1 MIQLDCAFFVCTK
14 ATKGGL
20 PVTEQKKLI
29 VPNEEEKI
37 IQIEIERLTTFKD
50 HPFKVQED
58 EDMKMLIESIE
69 KYGILNPL
77 IVRPLKEGVY
87 EIVSGHRRRYAAEKL
102 GYRKVPV
109 IIRVMRDEE
118 SVIAMVDANLQRES
132 ISFSEKAFAYKMKND
147 AMKRVR
153 GRKKRGQIDD
163 NLLGKRTIEIIAEES
178 GESYKQI
185 QRYIKVTALH
195 PKLLEML
202 DKGEISFNPAVEIS
216 NLKMK
221 EQENFLK
228 AMDYAQSVPSLSQAQ
243 RIKALSKSGKLTL
256 EKMQDILSE
265 IKKGEIT
272 RVTFT
277 NEQLHRYFPDN
288 YTPQMMKREIIAI
301 LKIWMEER
309 WTV

>member
-1 MIQLDCAFFVCTK
+1 M
-14 ATKGGL
+14 
-20 PVTEQKKLI
+20 TEQKKRI
-29 VPNEEEKI
+29 VPDEDEKI
-37 IQIEIERLTTFKD
+37 IQIEIERLSTFRN

-58 EDMKMLIESIE
+58 DDMKMLMESIE

-118 SVIAMVDANLQRES
+118 SVIAMVDANLQRER

-153 GRKKRGQIDD
+153 GRKKRGQVDD

-185 QRYIKVTALH
+185 QRYIKITALH

-202 DKGEISFNPAVEIS
+202 DQGDISFNPAVEIS

-221 EQENFLK
+221 EQEKFIE

-243 RIKALSKSGKLTL
+243 RIKEISKNGTLTL

-277 NEQLHRYFPDN
+277 NEQLHRYFPEN

-309 WTV
+309 WTS

>member
-29 VPNEEEKI
+29 VPNDEEKI

-58 EDMKMLIESIE
+58 EEMKMLIESIE

-153 GRKKRGQIDD
+153 GRKKSGQIDD

-185 QRYIKVTALH
+185 QRYIKITALH

-216 NLKMK
+216 YLKMK

-256 EKMQDILSE
+256 EEMQDILSE

>member
-1 MIQLDCAFFVCTK
+1 M
-14 ATKGGL
+14 
-20 PVTEQKKLI
+20 TEQKKLI

-153 GRKKRGQIDD
+153 GRKKSGQIDD

-221 EQENFLK
+221 EQENFIE

-243 RIKALSKSGKLTL
+243 RIKALSKYGKLTL

>member
-1 MIQLDCAFFVCTK
+1 MK
-14 ATKGGL
+14 AIKGGL

-37 IQIEIERLTTFKD
+37 IQIEIERLITFKD

-221 EQENFLK
+221 EQENFIE

>member
-1 MIQLDCAFFVCTK
+1 M
-14 ATKGGL
+14 
-20 PVTEQKKLI
+20 TEQKKFI

-37 IQIEIERLTTFKD
+37 IQIEIERLITFKD

-109 IIRVMRDEE
+109 IIRVMRDDE

-221 EQENFLK
+221 EQENFIE

>member
-1 MIQLDCAFFVCTK
+1 M
-14 ATKGGL
+14 
-20 PVTEQKKLI
+20 TEQKKLI

-58 EDMKMLIESIE
+58 EEMKMLIESIE

-118 SVIAMVDANLQRES
+118 AVIAMVDANLQRES
-132 ISFSEKAFAYKMKND
+132 IFFSEKAFAYKMKND

-153 GRKKRGQIDD
+153 GRKKSGQIDD

-221 EQENFLK
+221 EQEYFME
-228 AMDYAQSVPSLSQAQ
+228 AMDYAQSIPSLSQAQ

-256 EKMQDILSE
+256 DKMQDILSE
-265 IKKGEIT
+265 IKKGEIK

-277 NEQLHRYFPDN
+277 NEQLHKYFPDH
-288 YTPQMMKREIIAI
+288 YTPQMMKREIIDI
-301 LKIWMEER
+301 LKIWRQER
-309 WTV
+309 WES

>member
-1 MIQLDCAFFVCTK
+1 M
-14 ATKGGL
+14 
-20 PVTEQKKLI
+20 TEQKKRI
-29 VPNEEEKI
+29 VPDEDEKI
-37 IQIEIERLTTFKD
+37 IQIEIERLSTFKD

-58 EDMKMLIESIE
+58 DDMKMLIESIE

-109 IIRVMRDEE
+109 IIRVMCDEE
-118 SVIAMVDANLQRES
+118 SVIAMVDANLQRER

-153 GRKKRGQIDD
+153 GRKKRGQVDD
-163 NLLGKRTIEIIAEES
+163 NLMGKRTIEIIAEES

-185 QRYIKVTALH
+185 QRYIKITALH

-202 DKGEISFNPAVEIS
+202 DQGDISFNPAVEIS

-221 EQENFLK
+221 EQEKFIE

-243 RIKALSKSGKLTL
+243 RIKEISKNGTLTL

-277 NEQLHRYFPDN
+277 NEQLHRYFPEN

-309 WTV
+309 WTN

>member
-1 MIQLDCAFFVCTK
+1 MIRLNCAFFVCMK

-221 EQENFLK
+221 EQENFIE

>member
-1 MIQLDCAFFVCTK
+1 M
-14 ATKGGL
+14 
-20 PVTEQKKLI
+20 TEQKKFI

-37 IQIEIERLTTFKD
+37 IQIEIERIITFKD

-221 EQENFLK
+221 EQENFIE

>member
-1 MIQLDCAFFVCTK
+1 M
-14 ATKGGL
+14 
-20 PVTEQKKLI
+20 TEQKKFI

-37 IQIEIERLTTFKD
+37 IQIEIERLITFKD

-153 GRKKRGQIDD
+153 GRKKSGQIDD

-221 EQENFLK
+221 EQENFIE

-256 EKMQDILSE
+256 EEMQDILSE

>member
-153 GRKKRGQIDD
+153 GRKKSGQIDD

-221 EQENFLK
+221 EQENFIE

>member
-1 MIQLDCAFFVCTK
+1 M
-14 ATKGGL
+14 
-20 PVTEQKKLI
+20 TEQKKPI
-29 VPNEEEKI
+29 VPDEDEKI

-58 EDMKMLIESIE
+58 SDMKMLIESIE

-87 EIVSGHRRRYAAEKL
+87 EIVSGHRRKYAAEKL

-109 IIRVMRDEE
+109 IIRVMRDDE
-118 SVIAMVDANLQRES
+118 SVIAMVDANLQRER

-153 GRKKRGQIDD
+153 GRRKKGQVDD
-163 NLLGKRTIEIIAEES
+163 VLKGKRTIEIIAEEC

-185 QRYIKVTALH
+185 QRYIKITALH
-195 PKLLEML
+195 PKLLSML
-202 DKGEISFNPAVEIS
+202 DQGEISFNPAVEIS

-221 EQENFLK
+221 EQEKFIE
-228 AMDYAQSVPSLSQAQ
+228 AMDYAQSIPSLSQAQ
-243 RIKALSKSGKLTL
+243 RIKDLSRTGMLTL

-277 NEQLHRYFPDN
+277 NEQLHKYFPDH
-288 YTPQMMKREIIAI
+288 YTPQMMKREIIDI
-301 LKIWMEER
+301 LKIWRQER
-309 WTV
+309 WEN

>member
-1 MIQLDCAFFVCTK
+1 MIRLNCAIFVCMK

-221 EQENFLK
+221 EQENFIE

-309 WTV
+309 WIV

>member
-1 MIQLDCAFFVCTK
+1 M
-14 ATKGGL
+14 
-20 PVTEQKKLI
+20 TEQKKFI

-58 EDMKMLIESIE
+58 EEMKMLIESIE

-153 GRKKRGQIDD
+153 GRKKSGQIDD

-221 EQENFLK
+221 EQENFIE

>member
-1 MIQLDCAFFVCTK
+1 
-14 ATKGGL
+14 
-20 PVTEQKKLI
+20 
-29 VPNEEEKI
+29 
-37 IQIEIERLTTFKD
+37 
-50 HPFKVQED
+50 
-58 EDMKMLIESIE
+58 MKMLIESIE

-153 GRKKRGQIDD
+153 GRKKSGQIDD

-185 QRYIKVTALH
+185 QRYIKVTALP

-221 EQENFLK
+221 EQENFIE

-256 EKMQDILSE
+256 EEMQDILSE

>member
-29 VPNEEEKI
+29 VPNEEEII

-216 NLKMK
+216 YLKMK

-256 EKMQDILSE
+256 EEMQDILSE